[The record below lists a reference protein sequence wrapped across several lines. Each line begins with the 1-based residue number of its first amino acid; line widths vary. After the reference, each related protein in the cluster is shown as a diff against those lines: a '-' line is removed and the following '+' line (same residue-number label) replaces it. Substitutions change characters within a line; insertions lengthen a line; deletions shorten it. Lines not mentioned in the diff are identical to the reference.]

1 MRWPRSAPRDAGRA
15 DDAGAMRRRAA
26 ARTLP
31 LSALACAHF
40 AVPLLACASPPPV
53 DPRHLP
59 AASVLE
65 VISVLQQH
73 VPDDTYRF
81 PPARDFTGRNVYR
94 SALLRLENLER
105 LHEDGLRAGHL
116 DGAIAFAK
124 GRALERLRGYDLAA
138 DAYRLAAER
147 EPELSEEAL
156 RSAALCDRLQ
166 EATAIGVDLRTQAKQ
181 DEVWLQLA
189 APPVVLGRFEDRVAR
204 LEAIENDA
212 GRTEQAFV
220 AREEIERAD
229 VERARYF
236 GELRRTLPDGDVRAV
251 AELQRVADRH
261 AQSKNAPRHLLA
273 LADLYVDLATEYV
286 ETHPPEG
293 MLFDPAEFQDLVDS
307 AARVYEMVAAR
318 DGTPEKVEASRRLEA
333 FIAFSL
339 TIDRER
345 FTP

>member
-1 MRWPRSAPRDAGRA
+1 MRGRGGARRDRFLLCAQ
-15 DDAGAMRRRAA
+15 
-26 ARTLP
+26 
-31 LSALACAHF
+31 ALALF
-40 AVPLLACASPPPV
+40 ACASPPKV
-53 DPRHLP
+53 DPRHQP

-65 VISVLQQH
+65 VIAVLQQH

-81 PPARDFTGRNVYR
+81 PAARDFTGRNVYR

-105 LHEDGLRAGHL
+105 LHADGLRAGQL
-116 DGAIAFAK
+116 DGAIAFSK

-138 DAYRLAAER
+138 DNYRLAAER
-147 EPELSEEAL
+147 ESTLAEEAL

-166 EATAIGVDLRTQAKQ
+166 EASAVGVDLRADAKQ
-181 DEVWLQLA
+181 DELWVELA
-189 APPVVLGRFEDRVAR
+189 APTVVLGRFDQRVAL
-204 LEAIENDA
+204 LESIERDA
-212 GRTEQAFV
+212 GSTEQAYV

-236 GELRRTLPDGDVRAV
+236 TVLRRTLPDGDGRAV

-261 AQSKNAPRHLLA
+261 ADSKNSARHLLS

-286 ETHPPEG
+286 EQHPPEG

-318 DGTPEKVEASRRLEA
+318 DGTPERLEASRRLEA

>member
-1 MRWPRSAPRDAGRA
+1 MRLL
-15 DDAGAMRRRAA
+15 RAA
-26 ARTLP
+26 TRSLLP
-31 LSALACAHF
+31 VALALC
-40 AVPLLACASPPPV
+40 ACASTPEA
-53 DPRHLP
+53 DPRYQP
-59 AASVLE
+59 ASSVLE
-65 VISVLQQH
+65 VIAVLQQH

-105 LHEDGLRAGHL
+105 LHADGLRAGHL

-147 EPELSEEAL
+147 EPSLAQEAL
-156 RSAALCDRLQ
+156 RSAALCDRLA
-166 EATAIGVDLRTQAKQ
+166 EATAIGVDLRSQVRH
-181 DEVWLQLA
+181 DEVWLEMA
-189 APPVVLGRFEDRVAR
+189 APPVVLGRFEERAAR
-204 LEAIENDA
+204 LQAIRADA
-212 GRTEQAFV
+212 GETQQAFV
-220 AREEIERAD
+220 TQEEIERAD

-236 GELRRTLPDGDVRAV
+236 TELRRSLPDGDVRAV
-251 AELQRVADRH
+251 AELQRVADLH

-286 ETHPPEG
+286 ERNPPES
-293 MLFDPAEFQDLVDS
+293 MLFDPAEFEDLVDS

-318 DGTPEKVEASRRLEA
+318 DGTPERIEASRRLEA

-339 TIDRER
+339 SIDRER

>member
-1 MRWPRSAPRDAGRA
+1 MTGRGTA
-15 DDAGAMRRRAA
+15 LRRAA
-26 ARTLP
+26 AAAIA
-31 LSALACAHF
+31 LS
-40 AVPLLACASPPPV
+40 ACASAPKV
-53 DPRHLP
+53 DPRHQP

-65 VISVLQQH
+65 VIAVLQQH
-73 VPDDTYRF
+73 VPDDTYKF

-94 SALLRLENLER
+94 SALLRLENLE
-105 LHEDGLRAGHL
+105 HAHAEGLRAGHL

-124 GRALERLRGYDLAA
+124 ARALERLRGYDVAA

-147 EPELSEEAL
+147 EPAL
-156 RSAALCDRLQ
+156 AEDARRSAALCDRL
-166 EATAIGVDLRTQAKQ
+166 AAASAIGVDTRSDVRH
-181 DEVWLQLA
+181 DEVWLEVA
-189 APPVVLGRFEDRVAR
+189 APPVVLGRFEERVAL
-204 LEAIENDA
+204 LEAIQSDA
-212 GRTEQAFV
+212 GAAQQAYV
-220 AREEIERAD
+220 AHEEIERAD
-229 VERARYF
+229 VDRARYF
-236 GELRRTLPDGDVRAV
+236 TELRRSLPDGDVRAV

-293 MLFDPAEFQDLVDS
+293 MLFDPAEFEDLVDS

-318 DGTPEKVEASRRLEA
+318 DGTPERIEASRRLEA

-339 TIDRER
+339 SIDRER

>member
-1 MRWPRSAPRDAGRA
+1 
-15 DDAGAMRRRAA
+15 MRRHAA
-26 ARTLP
+26 ALRG
-31 LSALACAHF
+31 LACA
-40 AVPLLACASPPPV
+40 AQALALCACASTPQV
-53 DPRHLP
+53 DPRHQP

-65 VISVLQQH
+65 VIAVLQQH

-105 LHEDGLRAGHL
+105 LHADGLRAGHL

-124 GRALERLRGYDLAA
+124 GRALERLRGYDVAA
-138 DAYRLAAER
+138 EAYRLAAER
-147 EPELSEEAL
+147 EPELAQEAL
-156 RSAALCDRLQ
+156 RSAGLCERLA
-166 EATAIGVDLRTQAKQ
+166 EASAIGVDLRSEVRH
-181 DEVWLQLA
+181 DEVWLEVA
-189 APPVVLGRFEDRVAR
+189 APPVVLGRFEERVAR
-204 LEAIENDA
+204 LEAIAAEADA
-212 GRTEQAFV
+212 TPQASV

-229 VERARYF
+229 LERARYF
-236 GELRRTLPDGDVRAV
+236 TELRRSLPDGDVRAV
-251 AELQRVADRH
+251 AELQRLTERH
-261 AQSKNAPRHLLA
+261 AESKNAPRHLLA

-286 ETHPPEG
+286 ERHPPEG

-318 DGTPEKVEASRRLEA
+318 DGTPERIEASRRLEA

-339 TIDRER
+339 SIDRER

>member
-1 MRWPRSAPRDAGRA
+1 MKMGGTAPRSLV
-15 DDAGAMRRRAA
+15 AGA
-26 ARTLP
+26 L
-31 LSALACAHF
+31 ALC
-40 AVPLLACASPPPV
+40 ACASTPKV
-53 DPRHLP
+53 DPRHQP

-65 VISVLQQH
+65 VITVLQQH

-94 SALLRLENLER
+94 SALLRLENLENA
-105 LHEDGLRAGHL
+105 HADGLQAGHL

-124 GRALERLRGYDLAA
+124 GRALERLRGYDIAA
-138 DAYRLAAER
+138 EAYRVAAER
-147 EPELSEEAL
+147 EPTLVDEAR
-156 RSAALCDRLQ
+156 RSAALCDRL
-166 EATAIGVDLRTQAKQ
+166 AAASAIGVDTRSEVKH
-181 DEVWLQLA
+181 DEVWLELA
-189 APPVVLGRFEDRVAR
+189 APPVVLGRFEERVAL
-204 LEAIENDA
+204 LEAIETDA
-212 GRTEQAFV
+212 GTTQLAFV
-220 AREEIERAD
+220 AHEEIERAD

-236 GELRRTLPDGDVRAV
+236 AELRRSLPDGDVRAV

-293 MLFDPAEFQDLVDS
+293 MLFDPAEFEDLVDS

-318 DGTPEKVEASRRLEA
+318 DGTPERIEASRRLEA
-333 FIAFSL
+333 FIAFSIS
-339 TIDRER
+339 IDRER